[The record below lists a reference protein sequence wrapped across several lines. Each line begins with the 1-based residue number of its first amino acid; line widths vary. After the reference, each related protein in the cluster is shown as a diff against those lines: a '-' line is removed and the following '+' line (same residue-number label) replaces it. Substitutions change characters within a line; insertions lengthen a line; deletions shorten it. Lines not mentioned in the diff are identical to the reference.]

1 MHRLLKLQLKRI
13 YKSEYTVPDEMR
25 EFVGLEGNARFRP
38 LVELVEI
45 VRVVLDLAGQSGEYS
60 KLAGAVCA

>member
-13 YKSEYTVPDEMR
+13 YKSEDAVPDEMR
-25 EFVGLEGNARFRP
+25 EFVGLEDNARFRP

-45 VRVVLDLAGQSGEYS
+45 VRVVLDLAGQSGE
-60 KLAGAVCA
+60 